1 VEKPQQSF
9 STIWTAAR
17 VHVLRYLSNL
27 RKRWWIVALTI
38 SISLCAAAWFVS
50 QLPPAFTSAGRLM
63 VSGQIRLQEGAMYTE
78 ELVNFFGT
86 QTELMKSGEV
96 KNRAYARVHA
106 MRPDLAREDVRLDV
120 GVLSKTSIFQMNA
133 TGQSPLYTQVYLD
146 ACMDEYMAVKKEM
159 RAQKSETTTAA
170 IADELVRLEKE
181 MVKEEEEMHEFQKE
195 NNIGYLHEEGNS
207 AGIYLAGLNRQLADL
222 KTEYDLLALLDLDQN
237 VDRQQASVDRASKDT
252 TAMPSFGPM
261 ADYQKAKQQVQA
273 MKVDMENLSKYLK
286 PKHPMIVALNDE
298 IAKGERLIDTFR
310 TQSVE
315 TLKNRRESI
324 RLQIDNI
331 TGVSKQW
338 EAKALDLSRRIAEFD
353 KIKSKTERT
362 KSQYDRLLASLR
374 SVDVTKNVDQDTVQ
388 ILEKASPAQSVR
400 PGLAKIMWIGF
411 GVGALIGLTILFIID
426 RLDDRIESFME
437 FRSNFKENLLG
448 QIPREDVKG
457 DLALL
462 QPDDS
467 RHALLECFRTLR
479 SSIIFLP
486 VDGVRPKTL
495 LVTSA
500 TPGEGKT
507 TISSNLAISLAFS
520 GAKTLLVDGDLRR
533 GRLHEVFGI
542 DGDIAGFSKVL
553 QQRVPWREAIIPSHI
568 NNLHLLPR
576 GKPLAHP
583 SEHFLSKIADQ
594 FLQETYSQFDYV
606 IFDSA
611 PVMAADDALSLAPKI
626 DGTLFVLRFS
636 ASSAR
641 LSRKALDLLIQR
653 QVNLLGVV
661 CNDVKLS
668 ESDYGYGYYYQ
679 YSEHSARQREAEKDE
694 KTERAGKS

>member
-1 VEKPQQSF
+1 M
-9 STIWTAAR
+9 AR
-17 VHVLRYLSNL
+17 VQVLRYLGNL
-27 RKRWWIVALTI
+27 RKRWWIVALTV
-38 SISLCAAAWFVS
+38 SISLCGAAWYVS
-50 QLPPAFTSAGRLM
+50 QLPAAYLSAGRLM
-63 VSGQIRLQEGAMYTE
+63 VSGQIHINEGAAYTE
-78 ELVNFFGT
+78 ELMNFFGT
-86 QTELMKSGEV
+86 QIELMQSGEV
-96 KNRAYARVHA
+96 KRRAHMRVHA
-106 MRPDLAREDVRLDV
+106 LRPDLAQEEVKLEV
-120 GVLSKTSIFQMNA
+120 GQLPKASIFIMRC
-133 TGQSPLYTQVYLD
+133 TGQSQLYTQAYLD
-146 ACMDEYMAVKKEM
+146 ACMEEYMATKKEM
-159 RAQKSETTTAA
+159 RNVKSESTTAA

-181 MVKEEEEMHEFQKE
+181 MVKQEEEMHDFQKE
-195 NNIGYLHEEGNS
+195 NNIGFLHEEGNS
-207 AGIYLAGLNRQLADL
+207 AGVYLAQLNRQLADL

-237 VDRQQASVDRASKDT
+237 VDRSQGGTERGNKENT
-252 TAMPSFGPM
+252 TLSSFGPM

-273 MKVDMENLSKYLK
+273 LK
-286 PKHPMIVALNDE
+286 AERDSLARHLKDKHPMMVAISEE
-298 IAKGERLIDTFR
+298 ITKGERLIDTFR
-310 TQSVE
+310 VQSTD
-315 TLKNRRESI
+315 TLKNRRESL
-324 RLQIDNI
+324 RLQIENLS
-331 TGVSKQW
+331 GVSKTW
-338 EAKALDLSRRIAEFD
+338 EAKALDLSRRIAEFE
-353 KIKSKTERT
+353 KIKSKGERS
-362 KSQYDRLLASLR
+362 KGQYDRLLSSLR
-374 SVDVTKNVDQDTVQ
+374 SVDVTKNIDQDTVS
-388 ILEKASPAQSVR
+388 ILEKASPAISIR
-400 PGLAKIMWIGF
+400 PGLAKIMWLGF
-411 GVGALIGLTILFIID
+411 GIGAVLGLAILFVID

-437 FRSNFKENLLG
+437 FRSSFKENLLG
-448 QIPREDVKG
+448 QIPREDSKG
-457 DLALL
+457 ELALL

-542 DGDIAGFSKVL
+542 DGDVDGFSKVL
-553 QQRVPWREAIIPSHI
+553 QQRVPWREAIIPTHI
-568 NNLHLLPR
+568 NNLHVLPR

-611 PVMAADDALSLAPKI
+611 PVMAADDALSFAPKI
-626 DGTLFVLRFS
+626 DGTIFVLRFS
-636 ASSAR
+636 ASSSR

-679 YSEHSARQREAEKDE
+679 YSEHSARQREEDKTTEK
-694 KTERAGKS
+694 AGA

>member
-1 VEKPQQSF
+1 VDKTQQSF
-9 STIWTAAR
+9 SSIWTAAR
-17 VHVLRYLSNL
+17 VQLFRYLGNL
-27 RKRWWIVALTI
+27 RKRWWILALTI
-38 SISLCAAAWFVS
+38 SISLCGAAWYVS
-50 QLPPAFTSAGRLM
+50 QLPPAYYSVGRLM
-63 VSGQIRLQEGAMYTE
+63 VSGQIRLSEGAAYTE
-78 ELVNFFGT
+78 ELVNFYGT
-86 QTELMKSGEV
+86 QVELMKSGEV
-96 KNRAYARVHA
+96 RKRAAARVRGL
-106 MRPDLAREDVRLDV
+106 RPDIAPEEVKLDV
-120 GVLSKTSIFQMNA
+120 GLSKGSSLFIMSV
-133 TGQSPLYTQVYLD
+133 TGQSPLYTQAYLD
-146 ACMDEYMAVKKEM
+146 AAMEEFMSMKKDM
-159 RAQKSETTTAA
+159 REQKSVSTSAV

-181 MVKEEEEMHEFQKE
+181 MAKEEEEMHNFQKE
-195 NNIGYLHEEGNS
+195 NNIGFLQEEGNS
-207 AGIYLAGLNRQLADL
+207 AGVYLAGLNRQMAEL
-222 KTEYDLLALLDLDQN
+222 KTEYDLLALLDLDQT
-237 VDRQQASVDRASKDT
+237 VDRQANGERKENAPITQ
-252 TAMPSFGPM
+252 FGPM
-261 ADYQKAKQQVQA
+261 ADYQKAKQQAQSI
-273 MKVDMENLSKYLK
+273 KVERDNLSRFLK
-286 PKHPMIVALNDE
+286 PKHPLMVAYNDE
-298 IAKGERLIDTFR
+298 IAKGERLIETFR
-310 TQSVE
+310 QQSVD
-315 TLKNRRESI
+315 TLKNRRESL
-324 RLQIDNI
+324 RLQMENLA
-331 TGVSKQW
+331 GVSKHW
-338 EAKALDLSRRIAEFD
+338 ETKALDLGRRIAEFS
-353 KIKSKTERT
+353 KIKSKSERT

-374 SVDVTKNVDQDTVQ
+374 SVDVTKAIPEDTISV
-388 ILEKASPAQSVR
+388 LEKAAPAVSIR

-411 GVGALIGLTILFIID
+411 GIGALAGLGILFIID

-437 FRSNFKENLLG
+437 FRSIFKENLLG
-448 QIPREDVKG
+448 QIPREESKG

-533 GRLHEVFGI
+533 GRLHEVFGV
-542 DGDIAGFSKVL
+542 DGNVAGFSKVL
-553 QQRVPWREAIIPSHI
+553 QQRVPWREAIIATHI
-568 NNLHLLPR
+568 NNLHILPR

-583 SEHFLSKIADQ
+583 SEHFLSKTADQ

-611 PVMAADDALSLAPKI
+611 PVMAADDALSFAPKI
-626 DGTLFVLRFS
+626 DGTIFVLRFS
-636 ASSAR
+636 ASSSR

-679 YSEHSARQREAEKDE
+679 YSEHSARQREAEEEEETE
-694 KTERAGKS
+694 KTGA

>member
-1 VEKPQQSF
+1 VEKTQQSF
-9 STIWTAAR
+9 SSIWGMAR
-17 VHVLRYLSNL
+17 VQVMRYLGNL
-27 RKRWWIVALTI
+27 RKRWWIVALTV
-38 SISLCAAAWFVS
+38 SISLCGAAWYVS
-50 QLPPAFTSAGRLM
+50 QLPPAYLSAGRLM
-63 VSGQIRLQEGAMYTE
+63 VAGQIRINEGAAYTE
-78 ELVNFFGT
+78 ELMNFFGT
-86 QTELMKSGEV
+86 QIELMQSGEV
-96 KNRAYARVHA
+96 KKRAHARVHA
-106 MRPDLAREDVRLDV
+106 LRPDLAQEEVRLEV
-120 GVLSKTSIFQMNA
+120 GQLPKASIFIMRC
-133 TGQSPLYTQVYLD
+133 TGQSQLYTQAYLD
-146 ACMDEYMAVKKEM
+146 ACMEEYMATKKEM
-159 RAQKSETTTAA
+159 RSQKSESTTAA

-181 MVKEEEEMHEFQKE
+181 MVKQEEELHDFQKE
-195 NNIGYLHEEGNS
+195 NNIGFLHEEGNS
-207 AGIYLAGLNRQLADL
+207 AGVYLAGLNRQLADL

-237 VDRQQASVDRASKDT
+237 VDRQQGGGERGGKENATLS
-252 TAMPSFGPM
+252 SFGPM

-273 MKVDMENLSKYLK
+273 LKAETESLSRYLK
-286 PKHPMIVALNDE
+286 PKHPLMVQYADE
-298 IAKGERLIDTFR
+298 ISKGERLIDTFR
-310 TQSVE
+310 VQSVD
-315 TLKNRRESI
+315 TLKNRRESL
-324 RLQIDNI
+324 RLQIENLS
-331 TGVSKQW
+331 GVSKSW

-353 KIKSKTERT
+353 KIKSKAERT
-362 KSQYDRLLASLR
+362 KGQYDRLLSSLR
-374 SVDVTKNVDQDTVQ
+374 SVDVTKNIDSDTIS
-388 ILEKASPAQSVR
+388 ILEKASTAISIR
-400 PGLAKIMWIGF
+400 PGLAKIMWMGF
-411 GVGALIGLTILFIID
+411 GIGALAGLAILFVID

-437 FRSNFKENLLG
+437 FRSTFKENLLG
-448 QIPREDVKG
+448 QIPREDSKG

-495 LVTSA
+495 LITSA

-542 DGDIAGFSKVL
+542 DGEVAGFSKVL
-553 QQRVPWREAIIPSHI
+553 QQRVPWREAIIPTHI
-568 NNLHLLPR
+568 NNLHVLPR

-611 PVMAADDALSLAPKI
+611 PVMAADDALSFAPKI
-626 DGTLFVLRFS
+626 DGTIFVLRFS
-636 ASSAR
+636 ASSSR

-679 YSEHSARQREAEKDE
+679 YSEHSARQRETDKDE
-694 KTERAGKS
+694 RTEKAGT

>member
-1 VEKPQQSF
+1 MG
-9 STIWTAAR
+9 R
-17 VHVLRYLSNL
+17 VQVLRYLGNL
-27 RKRWWIVALTI
+27 RKRWWIIALTV
-38 SISLCAAAWFVS
+38 SIGLCASAWFVA
-50 QLPPAFTSAGRLM
+50 QLPPAYLSQGRLM
-63 VSGQIRLQEGAMYTE
+63 VSGQIQLSEGARYTE

-86 QTELMKSGEV
+86 QIELMQSGEV
-96 KNRAYARVHA
+96 KKRAHSRVHA
-106 MRPDLAREDVRLDV
+106 LRPDLAPEDVKLEV
-120 GVLSKTSIFQMNA
+120 GQLAKTAIFVMRC
-133 TGQSPLYTQVYLD
+133 TGQSPLYTQAYLD
-146 ACMDEYMAVKKEM
+146 ACMDEYMATKKEM
-159 RAQKSETTTAA
+159 RDQKTNTTTAA

-181 MVKEEEEMHEFQKE
+181 MVKHEEDMHDFQKE
-195 NNIGYLHEEGNS
+195 NNIGFLTEEGNS
-207 AGIYLAGLNRQLADL
+207 AGIYLAQLNRQLTDL
-222 KTEYDLLALLDLDQN
+222 TTEYDLLALLDLDQT
-237 VDRQQASVDRASKDT
+237 VDRQAGGPERGSKENS
-252 TAMPSFGPM
+252 ALSSFGPM

-273 MKVDMENLSKYLK
+273 LKAEKENLSRYLR
-286 PKHPMIVALNDE
+286 PKHPQIVAYTDE
-298 IAKGERLIDTFR
+298 IAKGERLIETFR
-310 TQSVE
+310 AQSVD

-324 RLQIDNI
+324 RLQIENL
-331 TGVSKQW
+331 TGVSKTW
-338 EAKALDLSRRIAEFD
+338 EAKALDLGRRIAEFN
-353 KIKSKTERT
+353 KIKSKSERT
-362 KSQYDRLLASLR
+362 KAQYDRLLTSLR
-374 SVDVTKNVDQDTVQ
+374 SVDVTTKVDQDT
-388 ILEKASPAQSVR
+388 ISLLEKASPAQSIR
-400 PGLAKIMWIGF
+400 PGLPKIMWMGF
-411 GVGALIGLTILFIID
+411 GTGALLGLLILFIID

-437 FRSNFKENLLG
+437 FRSSFKENLLG
-448 QIPREDVKG
+448 QIPREDTKG

-495 LVTSA
+495 LITSA
-500 TPGEGKT
+500 TPSEGKT
-507 TISSNLAISLAFS
+507 TVSSNLAISLAFS

-542 DGDIAGFSKVL
+542 EGDVAGFSKVL
-553 QQRVPWREAIIPSHI
+553 QQRVPWREAIIPTHI
-568 NNLHLLPR
+568 NNLHVLPR

-583 SEHFLSKIADQ
+583 SEHFLSKTADQ

-626 DGTLFVLRFS
+626 DGTIFVLRFS
-636 ASSAR
+636 ASSSR

-679 YSEHSARQREAEKDE
+679 YSEHSAREREADKVEKAE
-694 KTERAGKS
+694 KAGKAGA

>member
-1 VEKPQQSF
+1 M
-9 STIWTAAR
+9 AR
-17 VHVLRYLSNL
+17 VQVLRYLGNL

-38 SISLCAAAWFVS
+38 SIGLCASAWFVA
-50 QLPPAFTSAGRLM
+50 QLPPAYLSVGRLM
-63 VSGQIRLQEGAMYTE
+63 VSGQIHLNEGAMYTE

-86 QTELMKSGEV
+86 QIELMQSGEV
-96 KNRAYARVHA
+96 KKRAHQRVHQL
-106 MRPDLAREDVRLDV
+106 RPDLAPEDVRLEV
-120 GVLSKTSIFQMNA
+120 GQLPKTSIFVTRC
-133 TGQSPLYTQVYLD
+133 TGQTPLYTQAYLD
-146 ACMDEYMAVKKEM
+146 ACMEEYTATKKEM
-159 RAQKSETTTAA
+159 RFQKSESTTAA

-181 MVKEEEEMHEFQKE
+181 MAKHDEDMHDFQKE
-195 NNIGYLHEEGNS
+195 NNIGFLQEEGNS
-207 AGIYLAGLNRQLADL
+207 AGVYLAGLNRQLADL
-222 KTEYDLLALLDLDQN
+222 KTEYDLLALLDLDQT
-237 VDRQQASVDRASKDT
+237 VDRQQGGAERGSKET
-252 TAMPSFGPM
+252 TALSSFGPM

-273 MKVDMENLSKYLK
+273 LKAEKDSLSRYLR
-286 PKHPMIVALNDE
+286 PKHPQMVLYADE
-298 IAKGERLIDTFR
+298 IAKGERLIETFR
-310 TQSVE
+310 VQSVD

-324 RLQIDNI
+324 RLQIENL
-331 TGVSKQW
+331 TGVVKTW
-338 EAKALDLSRRIAEFD
+338 EAKALDLGRRIAEFN
-353 KIKSKTERT
+353 KIKSKSERT
-362 KSQYDRLLASLR
+362 KGQYDRLLTSMR
-374 SVDVTKNVDQDTVQ
+374 SVDVTRSIDQDTVS
-388 ILEKASPAQSVR
+388 LLDKASPAQSIR
-400 PGLAKIMWIGF
+400 PGLPKIMWMGF
-411 GVGALIGLTILFIID
+411 GMGALVGMLILFVID

-437 FRSNFKENLLG
+437 FRSTFKENLLG
-448 QIPREDVKG
+448 QIPREDTKG

-500 TPGEGKT
+500 TPSEGKT

-542 DGDIAGFSKVL
+542 EGDVAGFSKVL
-553 QQRVPWREAIIPSHI
+553 QQRVPWREAIIPTHI
-568 NNLHLLPR
+568 NNLHVLPR

-583 SEHFLSKIADQ
+583 SEHFLSKTADQ

-626 DGTLFVLRFS
+626 DGTIFVLRFS
-636 ASSAR
+636 ASSSR
-641 LSRKALDLLIQR
+641 LSRKALDLLLQR

-679 YSEHSARQREAEKDE
+679 YSEHSAREREADKVEKSE
-694 KTERAGKS
+694 KAGKAGV

>member
-1 VEKPQQSF
+1 M
-9 STIWTAAR
+9 AR
-17 VHVLRYLSNL
+17 VQVMRYLGNL
-27 RKRWWIVALTI
+27 KKRWWIVALTV
-38 SISLCAAAWFVS
+38 SISLCGAAWFVS
-50 QLPPAFTSAGRLM
+50 QLPPAYLSAGRLM
-63 VSGQIRLQEGAMYTE
+63 VAGQIRINEGAAYTE
-78 ELVNFFGT
+78 ELMNFFGT
-86 QTELMKSGEV
+86 QIELMQSGEV
-96 KNRAYARVHA
+96 KKRAHARVHA
-106 MRPDLAREDVRLDV
+106 LRPDLAQEEVKLEV
-120 GVLSKTSIFQMNA
+120 GQLPKASIFIMRC
-133 TGQSPLYTQVYLD
+133 TGQSQAYTQAYLD
-146 ACMDEYMAVKKEM
+146 ACMEEYMATKKEM
-159 RAQKSETTTAA
+159 RNVKSESTTAA

-181 MVKEEEEMHEFQKE
+181 MVKQEEEMHDFQKE
-195 NNIGYLHEEGNS
+195 NNIGFLHEEGNS
-207 AGIYLAGLNRQLADL
+207 AGVYLAQLNRQLADL

-237 VDRQQASVDRASKDT
+237 VDRQQGGGDRSGKENT
-252 TAMPSFGPM
+252 TLSSFGPM

-273 MKVDMENLSKYLK
+273 LKAEMENLGRYLK
-286 PKHPMIVALNDE
+286 PKHPLMVNYADE
-298 IAKGERLIDTFR
+298 INKGERLIETFR
-310 TQSVE
+310 VQSTD
-315 TLKNRRESI
+315 TLKNRRESL
-324 RLQIDNI
+324 RLQIENL
-331 TGVSKQW
+331 TGVSKTW
-338 EAKALDLSRRIAEFD
+338 ELKALDLSRRIAEFE
-353 KIKSKTERT
+353 KIKSKAERT
-362 KSQYDRLLASLR
+362 KGQYDRLLSSLR
-374 SVDVTKNVDQDTVQ
+374 SVDVTKNIDSDTIA
-388 ILEKASPAQSVR
+388 ILEKATPAISIR
-400 PGLAKIMWIGF
+400 PGLAKIMWMGFAIGTI
-411 GVGALIGLTILFIID
+411 VGLAILFVID

-437 FRSNFKENLLG
+437 FRSTFKENLLG
-448 QIPREDVKG
+448 QIPREDSKG

-495 LVTSA
+495 LITSA

-542 DGDIAGFSKVL
+542 DGDVAGFSKVL
-553 QQRVPWREAIIPSHI
+553 QQRVPWREAIIPTHI
-568 NNLHLLPR
+568 NNLHVLPR

-611 PVMAADDALSLAPKI
+611 PVMAADDALSFAPKI
-626 DGTLFVLRFS
+626 DGTIFVLRFS
-636 ASSAR
+636 ASSSR

-679 YSEHSARQREAEKDE
+679 YSEHSARQRETDKDE
-694 KTERAGKS
+694 RTEKAGT

>member
-1 VEKPQQSF
+1 VENSQQNF
-9 STIWTAAR
+9 SSIWAAAR
-17 VHVLRYLSNL
+17 VHLFRYLGNL
-27 RKRWWIVALTI
+27 RKRWWVVALTI
-38 SISLCAAAWFVS
+38 SISLCGAAWFVS
-50 QLPPAFTSAGRLM
+50 QLPPAYLSGGRLM
-63 VSGQIRLQEGAMYTE
+63 VSGQIRINEGAMYTE

-86 QTELMKSGEV
+86 QIELMQSPEV
-96 KNRAYARVHA
+96 KKRAHARVHGL
-106 MRPDLAREDVRLDV
+106 RPDLAPEDVKLDV
-120 GVLSKTSIFQMNA
+120 GQMPKASLFVMRA
-133 TGQSPLYTQVYLD
+133 TGQSPLYTQAYLD
-146 ACMDEYMAVKKEM
+146 AAMEEYMLMKKEM
-159 RAQKSETTTAA
+159 REQKSVSTSAV

-181 MVKEEEEMHEFQKE
+181 MAKEEEEMHDFQKE
-195 NNIGYLHEEGNS
+195 NNIGFLHEEGNS
-207 AGIYLAGLNRQLADL
+207 AGVYLAGLSRQLAEL

-237 VDRQQASVDRASKDT
+237 VDRQQSADRAAKDNT
-252 TAMPSFGPM
+252 SMASFGPM
-261 ADYQKAKQQVQA
+261 GDYQKAKQQVQA
-273 MKVDMENLSKYLK
+273 IKAERDSLSRYLR
-286 PKHPMIVALNDE
+286 PKHPMMVALTDE
-298 IAKGERLIDTFR
+298 IQKGEKLIETFR
-310 TQSVE
+310 QQSVD

-324 RLQIDNI
+324 RLQIENL

-338 EAKALDLSRRIAEFD
+338 EEKALDLSRRIAEFD
-353 KIKSKTERT
+353 KIKSKSERT

-374 SVDVTKNVDQDTVQ
+374 SVDVTKAIPEDTIAV
-388 ILEKASPAQSVR
+388 LEKASPAISIR
-400 PGLAKIMWIGF
+400 PGLARIMWIGF
-411 GVGALIGLTILFIID
+411 AIGAALGLGILFIID

-437 FRSNFKENLLG
+437 FRSIFKENLLG
-448 QIPREDVKG
+448 QIPREETKG

-533 GRLHEVFGI
+533 GRLHEVFGV
-542 DGDIAGFSKVL
+542 DGNAAGFSKVL
-553 QQRVPWREAIIPSHI
+553 QQRVPWREAIIPTHI
-568 NNLHLLPR
+568 SNLHILPR
-576 GKPLAHP
+576 GKSLAHP
-583 SEHFLSKIADQ
+583 SEHFLSKTADQ

-611 PVMAADDALSLAPKI
+611 PVMAADDALSFAPKI
-626 DGTLFVLRFS
+626 DGTIFVLRFS
-636 ASSAR
+636 ASSSR
-641 LSRKALDLLIQR
+641 LSRKALDLLTQR

-679 YSEHSARQREAEKDE
+679 YSEHSARQREAESAEETE
-694 KTERAGKS
+694 KTGA

>member
-1 VEKPQQSF
+1 M
-9 STIWTAAR
+9 AR
-17 VHVLRYLSNL
+17 VQIQRYLGNL
-27 RKRWWIVALTI
+27 RKRWWIVALTV
-38 SISLCAAAWFVS
+38 SISLCASAWFVS
-50 QLPPAFTSAGRLM
+50 QLPPAYLSAGRLM
-63 VSGQIRLQEGAMYTE
+63 VSGQVHIQEGAMYTE
-78 ELVNFFGT
+78 ELMNFFGT
-86 QTELMKSGEV
+86 QIELMQSGEV
-96 KNRAYARVHA
+96 KKRAHARVHA
-106 MRPDLAREDVRLDV
+106 LRPDLAPEEVRVEV
-120 GVLSKTSIFQMNA
+120 GQLPKASIFMMRA
-133 TGQSPLYTQVYLD
+133 TGQSPNYTQAYLD
-146 ACMDEYMAVKKEM
+146 ACMEEYMATKKEM
-159 RAQKSETTTAA
+159 RSQRQEGTQAA

-181 MVKEEEEMHEFQKE
+181 MVKEDEEMHAFQKD
-195 NNIGYLHEEGNS
+195 NNIGFLHEEGNS
-207 AGIYLAGLNRQLADL
+207 AGVYLARLNQQLADL

-237 VDRQQASVDRASKDT
+237 VDRQQGGPDRGGKENSALST
-252 TAMPSFGPM
+252 GFGPM
-261 ADYQKAKQQVQA
+261 ADYQKAKQQVQSLIA
-273 MKVDMENLSKYLK
+273 EKESLSKYLK
-286 PKHPMIVALNDE
+286 PKHPMIVALTDE
-298 IAKGERLIDTFR
+298 IARGDRLIDAFR
-310 TQSVE
+310 AQSVE

-324 RLQIDNI
+324 RLQIDNL
-331 TGVSKQW
+331 TGVIKQW
-338 EAKALDLSRRIAEFD
+338 EAKALDLSGRIAEFD
-353 KIKSKTERT
+353 KIKSKTDRT
-362 KSQYDRLLASLR
+362 KGQYDRLLASLR
-374 SVDVTKNVDQDTVQ
+374 SVDVSKNVEQDTVS

-400 PGLAKIMWIGF
+400 PGLAKIMWMGF
-411 GVGALIGLTILFIID
+411 GIGALVGLAILFIID

-437 FRSNFKENLLG
+437 FRSSFKENLLG
-448 QIPREDVKG
+448 QIPREDSKG

-568 NNLHLLPR
+568 NNLHILPR

-611 PVMAADDALSLAPKI
+611 PVMAADDALSIAPKI
-626 DGTLFVLRFS
+626 DGTIFVLRFS

-679 YSEHSARQREAEKDE
+679 YSEHSARQREAEKAE
-694 KTERAGKS
+694 KTGA

>member
-1 VEKPQQSF
+1 M
-9 STIWTAAR
+9 AR
-17 VHVLRYLSNL
+17 VQVLRYLGNL

-38 SISLCAAAWFVS
+38 SIGLCASAWFVA
-50 QLPPAFTSAGRLM
+50 QLPPAYLSAGRLM
-63 VSGQIRLQEGAMYTE
+63 VSGQIHISEGAMYTE

-86 QTELMKSGEV
+86 QTELMQSGEV
-96 KNRAYARVHA
+96 KKRAHARVHA
-106 MRPDLAREDVRLDV
+106 LRPDLAPEEVVLQV
-120 GVLSKTSIFQMNA
+120 GQLPKTSIFVTRC
-133 TGQSPLYTQVYLD
+133 TGKTPHYTQAYLD
-146 ACMDEYMAVKKEM
+146 ACMDEYMATKKEM
-159 RAQKSETTTAA
+159 RSQKSESTTAA

-181 MVKEEEEMHEFQKE
+181 MVKHEEDMHDFQKE
-195 NNIGYLHEEGNS
+195 NNIGFLQEEGNS
-207 AGIYLAGLNRQLADL
+207 AGVYLAGLNRQLADL

-237 VDRQQASVDRASKDT
+237 VDRQQGGGDRNSKENNT
-252 TAMPSFGPM
+252 ISSFGPM

-273 MKVDMENLSKYLK
+273 LKAEKDNLSRYLK
-286 PKHPMIVALNDE
+286 PKHPMMVQYADE
-298 IAKGERLIDTFR
+298 IMKGERLIDTFR
-310 TQSVE
+310 VQSVD

-324 RLQIDNI
+324 RLQIENLG
-331 TGVSKQW
+331 GVSKVW
-338 EAKALDLSRRIAEFD
+338 EAKALDLGRRIAEFN
-353 KIKSKTERT
+353 KIKSKAERT
-362 KSQYDRLLASLR
+362 KAQYDRLLTSLR
-374 SVDVTKNVDQDTVQ
+374 SVDVTKNVDQDTVSL
-388 ILEKASPAQSVR
+388 LEKASPAQSIR
-400 PGLAKIMWIGF
+400 PGLPKIMWMGF
-411 GVGALIGLTILFIID
+411 GIGLLVGMLILFVID

-437 FRSNFKENLLG
+437 FRSTFKENLLG
-448 QIPREDVKG
+448 QIPREDSKG

-500 TPGEGKT
+500 TPSEGKT

-542 DGDIAGFSKVL
+542 DGDVAGFSKVL
-553 QQRVPWREAIIPSHI
+553 QQRVPWREAIIPTHI
-568 NNLHLLPR
+568 NNLHVLPR

-583 SEHFLSKIADQ
+583 SEHFLSKTADQ

-626 DGTLFVLRFS
+626 DGTIFVLRFS
-636 ASSAR
+636 ASSSR
-641 LSRKALDLLIQR
+641 LSRKALDLLLQR

-679 YSEHSARQREAEKDE
+679 YSEHSAREREADKVEKSE
-694 KTERAGKS
+694 KAGKAGV

>member
-1 VEKPQQSF
+1 M
-9 STIWTAAR
+9 AR
-17 VHVLRYLSNL
+17 VQVLRYLGNL
-27 RKRWWIVALTI
+27 RKRWWIVALTV
-38 SISLCAAAWFVS
+38 SISLCGAAWFVS
-50 QLPPAFTSAGRLM
+50 QLPPAYLSAGRLM
-63 VSGQIRLQEGAMYTE
+63 VSGQIHINEGAAYTE
-78 ELVNFFGT
+78 ELMNFFGT
-86 QTELMKSGEV
+86 QIELMQSGEV
-96 KNRAYARVHA
+96 KKRAHARVHA
-106 MRPDLAREDVRLDV
+106 LRPDLAQEEVRIEV
-120 GVLSKTSIFQMNA
+120 GQLPKASIFIMRA
-133 TGQSPLYTQVYLD
+133 TGQSPLYTQAYLD
-146 ACMDEYMAVKKEM
+146 GCMEEYMATKKEM
-159 RAQKSETTTAA
+159 RSQKSETTTAA

-181 MVKEEEEMHEFQKE
+181 MVKQEEEMHDFQKD

-222 KTEYDLLALLDLDQN
+222 KTEFDLLALLDLDQT
-237 VDRQQASVDRASKDT
+237 VDRQQTGSDGKSKES
-252 TAMPSFGPM
+252 TALSSYGPM

-273 MKVDMENLSKYLK
+273 LKAERDNLARYLK
-286 PKHPMIVALNDE
+286 PKHPMMVSLTEE
-298 IAKGERLIDTFR
+298 ITKGERLIDTFR
-310 TQSVE
+310 TQSVDS
-315 TLKNRRESI
+315 LKNRRESL
-324 RLQIDNI
+324 RLQIENLN
-331 TGVSKQW
+331 GVSKTW

-353 KIKSKTERT
+353 KIKSKGERT
-362 KSQYDRLLASLR
+362 KGQYDRLLSSMR
-374 SVDVTKNVDQDTVQ
+374 SVDVTRSIDQDTVQ
-388 ILEKASPAQSVR
+388 ILEKASPSISIR
-400 PGLAKIMWIGF
+400 PGLAKIMWMGF
-411 GVGALIGLTILFIID
+411 GIGALVGLAILFVID

-437 FRSNFKENLLG
+437 FRSTFKENLLG
-448 QIPREDVKG
+448 QIPREDSKG

-542 DGDIAGFSKVL
+542 DGDVAGFSKVL
-553 QQRVPWREAIIPSHI
+553 QQRVPWREAIIPTHI
-568 NNLHLLPR
+568 NNLHVLPR

-611 PVMAADDALSLAPKI
+611 PVMAADDALSFAPKI
-626 DGTLFVLRFS
+626 DGTIFVLRFS
-636 ASSAR
+636 ASSSR
-641 LSRKALDLLIQR
+641 LSRKALDLLLQR

-679 YSEHSARQREAEKDE
+679 YSEHSARQREADKDDKIEK
-694 KTERAGKS
+694 AGKTGA

>member
-1 VEKPQQSF
+1 MEKSQQNF
-9 STIWTAAR
+9 SSIWSAAR
-17 VHVLRYLSNL
+17 VHLFRYLGNL
-27 RKRWWIVALTI
+27 RKRWWVIALTV
-38 SISLCAAAWFVS
+38 SISLCGAAWYVS
-50 QLPPAFTSAGRLM
+50 QLPPSYRSVGRLM
-63 VSGQIRLQEGAMYTE
+63 VAGQIRINEGAMYTE
-78 ELVNFFGT
+78 EMVNFFGT
-86 QTELMKSGEV
+86 QIELMQSGEV
-96 KNRAYARVHA
+96 KNRAHARVHGL
-106 MRPDLAREDVRLDV
+106 RPDLAREEVVLEV
-120 GVLSKTSIFQMNA
+120 GQMPKASLFFMRA
-133 TGQSPLYTQVYLD
+133 TGASPLYTQAYLD
-146 ACMDEYMAVKKEM
+146 AAMEEYMLMKKEM
-159 RAQKSETTTAA
+159 REQKSVGTSAV

-181 MVKEEEEMHEFQKE
+181 MAKEEEEMHDFQKE
-195 NNIGYLHEEGNS
+195 NNIGFLHEEGNS
-207 AGIYLAGLNRQLADL
+207 AGVYLAGLSRQLAEL

-237 VDRQQASVDRASKDT
+237 VDRQQGSDHSTKENPSMA
-252 TAMPSFGPM
+252 SFGPM
-261 ADYQKAKQQVQA
+261 ADYQKAKQQVQQIKA
-273 MKVDMENLSKYLK
+273 ERDSLSRYLR
-286 PKHPMIVALNDE
+286 PKHPMMVALSDE
-298 IAKGERLIDTFR
+298 IEKGEKLIETFR
-310 TQSVE
+310 QQSVE

-324 RLQIDNI
+324 RLQIENL

-338 EAKALDLSRRIAEFD
+338 EDKALDLSRRIAEFD
-353 KIKSKTERT
+353 KIKSKSERT

-374 SVDVTKNVDQDTVQ
+374 SVDVTKAIPEDTITV
-388 ILEKASPAQSVR
+388 LEKASPAISIR
-400 PGLAKIMWIGF
+400 PGLARIMWMGF
-411 GVGALIGLTILFIID
+411 GIGAMVGLGILFIID

-437 FRSNFKENLLG
+437 FRSMFKENLLG
-448 QIPREDVKG
+448 QIPREDTKG

-533 GRLHEVFGI
+533 GRLHEVFGV
-542 DGDIAGFSKVL
+542 DGNAAGFSKVL
-553 QQRVPWREAIIPSHI
+553 QQRVPWREAIIPTHI
-568 NNLHLLPR
+568 NNLHILPR
-576 GKPLAHP
+576 GKSLAHP
-583 SEHFLSKIADQ
+583 SEHFLSKTADQ

-611 PVMAADDALSLAPKI
+611 PVMAADDALSFAPKI
-626 DGTLFVLRFS
+626 DGTIFVLRFS
-636 ASSAR
+636 ASSSR
-641 LSRKALDLLIQR
+641 LSRKALDLLVQR

-679 YSEHSARQREAEKDE
+679 YSEHSARQREAEAAEETE
-694 KTERAGKS
+694 KTGA

>member
-1 VEKPQQSF
+1 M
-9 STIWTAAR
+9 AR
-17 VHVLRYLSNL
+17 VQVMRYLGNL
-27 RKRWWIVALTI
+27 KKRWWIVALTV
-38 SISLCAAAWFVS
+38 SISLCGAAWFVS
-50 QLPPAFTSAGRLM
+50 QLPPAYLSAGRLM
-63 VSGQIRLQEGAMYTE
+63 VAGQIRINEGAAYTE
-78 ELVNFFGT
+78 ELMNFFGT
-86 QTELMKSGEV
+86 QIELMQSGEV
-96 KNRAYARVHA
+96 KKRAHARVHA
-106 MRPDLAREDVRLDV
+106 LRPDLAQEEVKLEV
-120 GVLSKTSIFQMNA
+120 GQLPKASIFIMRC
-133 TGQSPLYTQVYLD
+133 TGQSQAYTQAYLD
-146 ACMDEYMAVKKEM
+146 ACMEEYMATKKEM
-159 RAQKSETTTAA
+159 RNVKSESTTAA

-181 MVKEEEEMHEFQKE
+181 MVKQEEEMHDFQKE
-195 NNIGYLHEEGNS
+195 NNIGFLHEEGNS
-207 AGIYLAGLNRQLADL
+207 AGVYLAQLNRQLADL

-237 VDRQQASVDRASKDT
+237 VDRQQGGGDRSGKENT
-252 TAMPSFGPM
+252 TLSSFGPM

-273 MKVDMENLSKYLK
+273 LKAEMENLGRYLK
-286 PKHPMIVALNDE
+286 PKHPLMVNYADE
-298 IAKGERLIDTFR
+298 INKGERLIETFR
-310 TQSVE
+310 VQSTD
-315 TLKNRRESI
+315 TLKNRRESL
-324 RLQIDNI
+324 RLQIENL
-331 TGVSKQW
+331 TGVSKTW
-338 EAKALDLSRRIAEFD
+338 ELKALDLSRRIAEFE
-353 KIKSKTERT
+353 KIKSKAERT
-362 KSQYDRLLASLR
+362 KGQYDRLLSSLR
-374 SVDVTKNVDQDTVQ
+374 SVDVTKNIDSDTIA
-388 ILEKASPAQSVR
+388 ILEKATPAISIR
-400 PGLAKIMWIGF
+400 PGLAKIMWMGFAIGTI
-411 GVGALIGLTILFIID
+411 VGLAILFVID

-437 FRSNFKENLLG
+437 FRSTFKENHLG
-448 QIPREDVKG
+448 QIPREDSKG

-495 LVTSA
+495 LITSA

-542 DGDIAGFSKVL
+542 DGDVAGFSKVL
-553 QQRVPWREAIIPSHI
+553 QQRVPWREAIIPTHI
-568 NNLHLLPR
+568 NNLHVLPR

-611 PVMAADDALSLAPKI
+611 PVMAADDALSFAPKI
-626 DGTLFVLRFS
+626 DGTIFVLRFS
-636 ASSAR
+636 ASSSR

-679 YSEHSARQREAEKDE
+679 YSEHSARQRETDKDE
-694 KTERAGKS
+694 RTEKAGT

>member
-1 VEKPQQSF
+1 M
-9 STIWTAAR
+9 AR
-17 VHVLRYLSNL
+17 VQVLRYLGNL
-27 RKRWWIVALTI
+27 RKRWWIVALTV
-38 SISLCAAAWFVS
+38 SISLCGAAWFVS
-50 QLPPAFTSAGRLM
+50 QLPPAYLSAGRLM
-63 VSGQIRLQEGAMYTE
+63 VSGQIQLSERAQFTE
-78 ELVNFFGT
+78 EMVNFFGT
-86 QTELMKSGEV
+86 QIELMQSAEV
-96 KNRAYARVHA
+96 KKRAHARVHA
-106 MRPDLAREDVRLDV
+106 LRPDLAPEEVRIEV
-120 GVLSKTSIFQMNA
+120 GQLPKASIFVMRA
-133 TGQSPLYTQVYLD
+133 TGQSQLYTQAYLD
-146 ACMDEYMAVKKEM
+146 ACMEEYMAIKKEM
-159 RAQKSETTTAA
+159 RSQKSESTTAA

-181 MVKEEEEMHEFQKE
+181 MVKEEEELHEFQKE

-207 AGIYLAGLNRQLADL
+207 AGVYLAGLNRQLADL
-222 KTEYDLLALLDLDQN
+222 KTEFDLLELLDLDQN
-237 VDRQQASVDRASKDT
+237 VERQQ
-252 TAMPSFGPM
+252 TAADAAKENQRLSNFGPI
-261 ADYQKAKQQVQA
+261 ADYQKAKQQVQS
-273 MKVDMENLSKYLK
+273 MKAEKESLSKYLK
-286 PKHPMIVALNDE
+286 DKHPMIVAINDE
-298 IAKGERLIDTFR
+298 IARGERMIDTFR
-310 TQSVE
+310 VQSVE

-324 RLQIDNI
+324 RLQIDNLTKVI
-331 TGVSKQW
+331 KQW
-338 EAKALDLSRRIAEFD
+338 EDKALDLSRRIAEFD

-362 KSQYDRLLASLR
+362 KGQYDRLLTSLR
-374 SVDVTKNVDQDTVQ
+374 AVDVGKNTDQDTVAV
-388 ILEKASPAQSVR
+388 LEKATPAQSVR

-411 GVGALIGLTILFIID
+411 GIGAFLGLGILFVID

-437 FRSNFKENLLG
+437 FRGAFKENLLG
-448 QIPREDVKG
+448 QIPREESKG

-495 LVTSA
+495 LITSA

-568 NNLHLLPR
+568 NNLHILPR

-611 PVMAADDALSLAPKI
+611 PVMAADDALSFAPKI
-626 DGTLFVLRFS
+626 DGTIFVLRFS
-636 ASSAR
+636 ASSSR
-641 LSRKALDLLIQR
+641 LSRKALDLLVQR

-661 CNDVKLS
+661 ANDVKLS

-679 YSEHSARQREAEKDE
+679 YSEHSARQREGDPSEKIG
-694 KTERAGKS
+694 A

>member
-1 VEKPQQSF
+1 MG
-9 STIWTAAR
+9 R
-17 VHVLRYLSNL
+17 VQVLRYLGNL
-27 RKRWWIVALTI
+27 RKRWWIIALTV
-38 SISLCAAAWFVS
+38 SIGLCASAWFVA
-50 QLPPAFTSAGRLM
+50 QLPPAYLSQGRLM
-63 VSGQIRLQEGAMYTE
+63 VSGQIQLSEGARYTE

-86 QTELMKSGEV
+86 QIELMQSGEV
-96 KNRAYARVHA
+96 KKRAHARVHA
-106 MRPDLAREDVRLDV
+106 LRPDLAPEDVKLEV
-120 GVLSKTSIFQMNA
+120 GQLTKTAIFVMRC
-133 TGQSPLYTQVYLD
+133 TGQSPLYTQAYLD
-146 ACMDEYMAVKKEM
+146 ACMDEYMATKKEM
-159 RAQKSETTTAA
+159 RNQKSESTTAA

-181 MVKEEEEMHEFQKE
+181 MVKHEEDMHDFQKE
-195 NNIGYLHEEGNS
+195 NNIGFLTEEGNS
-207 AGIYLAGLNRQLADL
+207 AGIYLAQLNRQLADL
-222 KTEYDLLALLDLDQN
+222 KTEYDLLALLDLDQT
-237 VDRQQASVDRASKDT
+237 VDRQAGATERGSKENP
-252 TAMPSFGPM
+252 ALSSFGPM

-273 MKVDMENLSKYLK
+273 LKAEKENLSRYLR
-286 PKHPMIVALNDE
+286 PKHPQIVAYTDE
-298 IAKGERLIDTFR
+298 IAKGERLIETFR
-310 TQSVE
+310 AQSVD

-324 RLQIDNI
+324 RVQIENL
-331 TGVSKQW
+331 TGVSKTW
-338 EAKALDLSRRIAEFD
+338 EAKALDLGRRIAEFN
-353 KIKSKTERT
+353 KIKSKSERT
-362 KSQYDRLLASLR
+362 KAQYDRLLTSLR
-374 SVDVTKNVDQDTVQ
+374 SVDVTKNVDQDT
-388 ILEKASPAQSVR
+388 ISLLEKASPAQSIR
-400 PGLAKIMWIGF
+400 PGLPKIMWMGF
-411 GVGALIGLTILFIID
+411 GTGALLGLLILFIID

-437 FRSNFKENLLG
+437 FRSAFKENLLG
-448 QIPREDVKG
+448 QIPREDTKG

-495 LVTSA
+495 LITSA
-500 TPGEGKT
+500 TPSEGKT
-507 TISSNLAISLAFS
+507 TVSSNLAISLAFS

-542 DGDIAGFSKVL
+542 EGDVAGFSKVL
-553 QQRVPWREAIIPSHI
+553 QQRVPWREAIIPTHI
-568 NNLHLLPR
+568 NNLHVLPR

-583 SEHFLSKIADQ
+583 SEHFLSKTADQ

-626 DGTLFVLRFS
+626 DGTIFVLRFS
-636 ASSAR
+636 ASSSR

-679 YSEHSARQREAEKDE
+679 YSEHSAREREADKVE
-694 KTERAGKS
+694 KTEKAGKAGA